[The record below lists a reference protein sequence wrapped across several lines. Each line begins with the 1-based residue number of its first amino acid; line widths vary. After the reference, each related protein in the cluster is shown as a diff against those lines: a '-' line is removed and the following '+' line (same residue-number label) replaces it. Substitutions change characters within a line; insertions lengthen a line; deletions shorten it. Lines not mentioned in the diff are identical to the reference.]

1 MRLKRANLIALG
13 FLCFPMALTA
23 AWQAQAADADN
34 PYPKM
39 APVEQY
45 LMDQNAEIALART
58 AAPAAISGDA
68 TIMVLGRHGYE
79 TAVEGK
85 NGFVCLVERGW
96 NGAFTGDKGF
106 WNPKSKGPDCY
117 NPPAA
122 RSVMPIILM
131 RAKFALAGQS
141 MDQMYE
147 SIKAA
152 VAKNELTTP
161 EPGGMAYM
169 LSKQQYLNDRVG
181 NWHPH
186 LMFFVPVKDKMTWGE
201 ADIPGSPLMVNT
213 HFDGAPEPVTEFM
226 VTVSHWSDGTP
237 FSGSSIHAEAH

>member
-1 MRLKRANLIALG
+1 MGATDGDQPPIQGERGQCCRVRHEIRSNRFRNG
-13 FLCFPMALTA
+13 
-23 AWQAQAADADN
+23 WQC
-34 PYPKM
+34 P
-39 APVEQY
+39 APREER
-45 LMDQNAEIALART
+45 AEIALIGSPRVVGCRLETRARFERE
-58 AAPAAISGDA
+58 SDA
-68 TIMVLGRHGYE
+68 G
-79 TAVEGK
+79 
-85 NGFVCLVERGW
+85 ERL
-96 NGAFTGDKGF
+96 AELL
-106 WNPKSKGPDCY
+106 DCY